1 MDETQFITVLHT
13 INVHVTVQLKGNT
26 LLFNRSK
33 MIFLT
38 MICVLKHLQMFKEK
52 GYSPFSIFQ

>member
-13 INVHVTVQLKGNT
+13 INVHVTELKDNV

-52 GYSPFSIFQ
+52 GYSPFSISQ

>member
-1 MDETQFITVLHT
+1 MDETQFITVLQT
-13 INVHVTVQLKGNT
+13 INVHVTVQLKDNAV
-26 LLFNRSK
+26 LFNRSK

-38 MICVLKHLQMFKEK
+38 MICLLKHLQMFKEK